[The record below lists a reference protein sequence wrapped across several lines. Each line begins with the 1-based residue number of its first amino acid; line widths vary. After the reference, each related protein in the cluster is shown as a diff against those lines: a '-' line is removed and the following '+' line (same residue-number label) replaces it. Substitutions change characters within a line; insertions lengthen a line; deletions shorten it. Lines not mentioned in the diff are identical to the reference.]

1 MYDVGGT
8 GYVSSVGV
16 RSPWRR
22 RGVGQVLLSEAFA
35 ALRDRGQMR
44 VVVEVDAED
53 ATGARRLYERVGM
66 RVAEEHDWFEKHVAP
81 PG

>member
-1 MYDVGGT
+1 
-8 GYVSSVGV
+8 VGV
-16 RSPWRR
+16 RDSWRR
-22 RGVGQVLLSEAFA
+22 KGVGQALLVAAFA

-66 RVAEEHDWFEKHVAP
+66 RVSEEHDWFEKQIPP
-81 PG
+81 PGS